1 MYDDELRSLGLKNT
15 QLAVLQAVC
24 RAGSTT
30 QARLAHEL
38 SVDSTTLSR
47 NVKVLEGNGWLQGT
61 EGGDRRER
69 LLSLTSTGQELLRL
83 AERPWNRVQE
93 RVRRGLGEERW
104 EQIFELAEAVLKAS
118 RQP

>member
-15 QLAVLQAVC
+15 QLAVLQAVAG
-24 RAGSTT
+24 AGSTT
-30 QARLAHEL
+30 QARLAQEL

-69 LLSLTSTGQELLRL
+69 VLSLTTTGQELVRQ
-83 AERPWNRVQE
+83 AERPWNRAQDKL
-93 RVRRGLGEERW
+93 RKSLGEGRW
-104 EQIFELAEAVLKAS
+104 EQLFELVEAVRKAS
-118 RQP
+118 R